1 MRRIS
6 ATWLPLEYDLQ
17 LTHGEKE
24 AKEVPELQSFREAVR
39 QETREKI
46 RQEGRKE
53 APRKGFYVSK
63 DPKETEPGAG
73 GGADEASLTGP
84 KTVPGK

>member
-1 MRRIS
+1 MEAVIQHNEADI

-39 QETREKI
+39 KDAQALLSQVGDLGSEKM
-46 RQEGRKE
+46 
-53 APRKGFYVSK
+53 
-63 DPKETEPGAG
+63 
-73 GGADEASLTGP
+73 L
-84 KTVPGK
+84 